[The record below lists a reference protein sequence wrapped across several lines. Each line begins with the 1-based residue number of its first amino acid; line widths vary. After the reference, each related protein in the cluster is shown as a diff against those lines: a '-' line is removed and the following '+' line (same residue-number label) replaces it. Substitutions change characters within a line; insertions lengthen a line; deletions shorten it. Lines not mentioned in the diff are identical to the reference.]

1 MDQQNNARDRV
12 YRFLDGVSQDE
23 NVATMVR
30 MMIHT
35 GEWQALTDYARKLGF
50 PDSLDAEELRAH
62 TDPENIID
70 NFVAFKNRCIAKEE
84 LRDKLEGSKFNAW
97 FVGYVPW
104 DEPRFAIAV
113 LLDRTHLEG
122 PDVAPVA
129 ARVAEIV
136 GEVFGKW
143 WAD

>member
-84 LRDKLEGSKFNAW
+84 LRDKLEALAQGDFAGIARIAQDEGLSLTEEEVRRNIPKAFYKGMGQNPDE
-97 FVGYVPW
+97 GW
-104 DEPRFAIAV
+104 DPELA
-113 LLDRTHLEG
+113 
-122 PDVAPVA
+122 
-129 ARVAEIV
+129 
-136 GEVFGKW
+136 
-143 WAD
+143 